1 MLTISKNRKK
11 KKKCSRLG
19 HGKTNLAS
27 NNSTKTNLFIYFYL
41 LLLLLS
47 LLRNCEDEDKVDL
60 QQVNQVP

>member
-1 MLTISKNRKK
+1 MLTFSKKRKK
-11 KKKCSRLG
+11 KKECSRLG

-27 NNSTKTNLFIYFYL
+27 NNSTKINLFIYFYL
-41 LLLLLS
+41 LLL

>member
-1 MLTISKNRKK
+1 MLTISKKRKK

-27 NNSTKTNLFIYFYL
+27 NNSTKINLFIYFYL
-41 LLLLLS
+41 LLLL

>member
-1 MLTISKNRKK
+1 MLTISKKRK

-27 NNSTKTNLFIYFYL
+27 NNSTKTNLFIYFYFFL
-41 LLLLLS
+41 LLL